1 MLRLALQALTIVSI
15 PLAQPLN
22 RSKQSDEDSCSAPQ
36 RKRKRSVE
44 SNADASSEGL
54 SAEDSS
60 RPADAAAA
68 ENGRA
73 AGSAC
78 AWADEAATDQAT
90 WNIERP
96 AGLQEVVRWCTGQQT
111 LPLLRCQLQAR
122 L

>member
-1 MLRLALQALTIVSI
+1 MLRLALQALAIVSI

-22 RSKQSDEDSCSAPQ
+22 GSKQSAEDSSSAPQ
-36 RKRKRSVE
+36 RKRKRSAQ
-44 SNADASSEGL
+44 SSADASSEGP
-54 SAEDSS
+54 SAEDLR

-68 ENGRA
+68 EDETA

-78 AWADEAATDQAT
+78 AWADEAAPDQAT

-96 AGLQEVVRWCTGQQT
+96 AGLQEVVRWFTGQQA
-111 LPLLRCQLQAR
+111 LLLLRCQLQAR